1 MADGGTLLIDEV
13 GELNPSAQA
22 KLLRV
27 LQEREFERLGGTET
41 IKVDVRV
48 IAVTNKEQLRAAEAQ
63 QRAARLALQ
72 TSQERYEVGA
82 ATLVELTQARAVQ
95 VQAESVL
102 VSARYK
108 RLFQRTLMHYYIGDL
123 DPERISLS

>member
-13 GELNPSAQA
+13 GELNPSAQP

-102 VSARYK
+102 VSARYN
-108 RLFQRTLMHYYIGDL
+108 RLFQRMLMHYYIGDL